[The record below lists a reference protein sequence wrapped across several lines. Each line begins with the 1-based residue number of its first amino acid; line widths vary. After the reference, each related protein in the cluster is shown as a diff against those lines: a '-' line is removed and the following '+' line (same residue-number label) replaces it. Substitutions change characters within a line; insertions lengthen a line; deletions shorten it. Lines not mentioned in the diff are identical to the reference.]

1 MRSNRS
7 RVSGFAL
14 AALLLACGTALA
26 QEFVAHS
33 WIGLFGPAGL
43 DPAITRRIGDSVG
56 RMLEDR
62 EVQAKLQTM
71 GSLPSFVAGADFGR
85 QIGADLG
92 IYADIIRRAGLKFP

>member
-1 MRSNRS
+1 MTGIPGHARDERLPD
-7 RVSGFAL
+7 GF
-14 AALLLACGTALA
+14 CV
-26 QEFVAHS
+26 E
-33 WIGLFGPAGL
+33 L